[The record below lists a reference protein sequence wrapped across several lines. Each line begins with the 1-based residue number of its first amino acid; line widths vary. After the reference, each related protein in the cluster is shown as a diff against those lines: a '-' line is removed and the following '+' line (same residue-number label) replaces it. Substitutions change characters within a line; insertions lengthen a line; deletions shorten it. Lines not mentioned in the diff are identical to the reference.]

1 MLIEMKCTWDE
12 VPFEMK
18 CTKDELPFGMKYT
31 RGCSGILDE
40 VSLGM

>member
-1 MLIEMKCTWDE
+1 MPFEMKCTLDEVSFEMKCTWDE
-12 VPFEMK
+12 VPFGTK
-18 CTKDELPFGMKYT
+18 CT

>member
-1 MLIEMKCTWDE
+1 MPFEMKCTWDE
-12 VPFEMK
+12 VSFEMK
-18 CTKDELPFGMKYT
+18 YTWDEVPFGTKCT

>member
-1 MLIEMKCTWDE
+1 MLFEMKCTWDE

-18 CTKDELPFGMKYT
+18 CTKDEVPFGMKCN

-40 VSLGM
+40 VEK

>member
-1 MLIEMKCTWDE
+1 MLFEMKCTWDE

-18 CTKDELPFGMKYT
+18 CTYDEVPFGMKCN

>member
-1 MLIEMKCTWDE
+1 MLFKMKCTWDE

-18 CTKDELPFGMKYT
+18 CTKDEVPFGMKCT

>member
-1 MLIEMKCTWDE
+1 MPFEMKCTLDE

-18 CTKDELPFGMKYT
+18 CTWDEVSFGTKYT

>member
-1 MLIEMKCTWDE
+1 MPFKMKCTLDEVSFEMKCTWDE
-12 VPFEMK
+12 VPFGTK
-18 CTKDELPFGMKYT
+18 CT

>member
-1 MLIEMKCTWDE
+1 MPFEMKCTLDEVPFEMKCTWDE
-12 VPFEMK
+12 VPFGTK
-18 CTKDELPFGMKYT
+18 CT